1 MSTIAAGAHRPRPS
15 RLAGSAVHRVG
26 EDFSRAKGDKGRA
39 RDHRDRLDRY
49 GKLELIAGRRGLW
62 THYRRQAVSEPAAD
76 ERLSRASRAGVP
88 PAAPVASRDL
98 PPDAEPVT
106 RPRPACV
113 PRGESQA
120 RICGIAPPR
129 RCVDEGTAY
138 KLTAV
143 AGEGF
148 CVVLTDELAPHPVS
162 WPSPASASLS
172 CPSSSSST
180 RPSGSSLASTTG
192 CKRREPAP
200 SPPAL
205 GDRRA
210 RCWFRGGLTHLLA
223 RFRARS
229 RRRRD
234 PRSGPNAR
242 RVRGLATESICAA
255 GRHHGA
261 VSSTAIRRS
270 PVAIMAA
277 PDLSD

>member
-1 MSTIAAGAHRPRPS
+1 VLLAPVCRPLHPSRAAISARRRACDSAATGLRAAWREPGEDLRDRATSPLRGRRHRVQAHGRCRRGLLRGAHR
-15 RLAGSAVHRVG
+15 
-26 EDFSRAKGDKGRA
+26 RA
-39 RDHRDRLDRY
+39 RAPSSVVAVPSVSFVELPQ
-49 GKLELIAGRRGLW
+49 LELVYETLRI
-62 THYRRQAVSEPAAD
+62 
-76 ERLSRASRAGVP
+76 VP
-88 PAAPVASRDL
+88 CLD
-98 PPDAEPVT
+98 
-106 RPRPACV
+106 
-113 PRGESQA
+113 
-120 RICGIAPPR
+120 
-129 RCVDEGTAY
+129 
-138 KLTAV
+138 
-143 AGEGF
+143 
-148 CVVLTDELAPHPVS
+148 H
-162 WPSPASASLS
+162 
-172 CPSSSSST
+172 
-180 RPSGSSLASTTG
+180 G

-270 PVAIMAA
+270 PVAILAA
-277 PDLSD
+277 PDLSDWLGGGQACRP